1 MTRARDLAD
10 SADKD
15 ISGTLTVDDLTA
27 SGEALIG
34 TSTSPSSS
42 DVKLAINSS
51 GGGFAQF
58 NFNGGAGSAIGSPAA
73 STQAFYTTTGNIGS
87 DVYTERMR
95 ITSGGYIE
103 AASASQVRLTLGS
116 QGTAG
121 TNDANWIR
129 GNGTSLGFNSA
140 SGGFQWEIGGS
151 EKMRIDSSSR
161 LLVGKTSAD
170 GGVAGAEL
178 RPAGTILGTA
188 SGDYPLYLNRLS
200 TDGTI
205 AQFRKDSTLVGSIA
219 SRSGATL
226 SFVGNPSS
234 GNGAGV
240 AASTNMI
247 IPSSETGAAQDDR
260 IDLGSTSTRWQD
272 LYLSGGVHIGGTG
285 SSNKLEDYEEGTWT
299 PYLARWSGG
308 NISATYTQQTG
319 RYTKIGRMV
328 TLSFDITVSAISSQG
343 TSLIYISGSPFNN
356 PSTQDYEFAGTFGIR
371 DAISSSTVATSCIK
385 HATNSAILIRQNNN
399 FNENVDDN
407 WQVGSMR
414 GSITFEVA

>member
-356 PSTQDYEFAGTFGIR
+356 PSTQDYEFAGTFGVR